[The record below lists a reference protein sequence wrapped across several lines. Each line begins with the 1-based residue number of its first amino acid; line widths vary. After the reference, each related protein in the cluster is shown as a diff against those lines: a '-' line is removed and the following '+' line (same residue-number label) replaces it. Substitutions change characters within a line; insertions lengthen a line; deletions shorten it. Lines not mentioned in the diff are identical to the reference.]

1 MKILMKFKIGDK
13 VVAVNEDFEGLVKS
27 IDDENIIVE
36 STDGFP
42 ISFSEKELIKMEDDF
57 EIKIKYTEGISEAKK
72 EKEPKPN
79 KAKTNLS
86 VRKKSIPA
94 MEVDL
99 HIEKLVPST
108 RGLDNFDIVNIQMD
122 TAKRQLDF
130 AIQKRFQRI
139 IFIHGVGE
147 GVLKSE
153 LESLFRRYEYLNY
166 YDADYQKYGRGA
178 TEVYIPQNPK

>member
-1 MKILMKFKIGDK
+1 MNKFKVGDK
-13 VVAVNEDFEGLVKS
+13 VVAVNEDFEGIVLS
-27 IDDENIIVE
+27 IRENNVIVE
-36 STDGFP
+36 SSDGFP
-42 ISFSEKELIKMEDDF
+42 IGFSENELIQMEDDL
-57 EIKIKYTEGISEAKK
+57 EIKIKYTEGISAAKR
-72 EKEPKPN
+72 EKEPKSN
-79 KAKTNLS
+79 KTQTNLS
-86 VRKKSIPA
+86 AKKKSIPA

-108 RGLDNFDIVNIQMD
+108 RGLDNFDIINIQMD

-130 AIQKRFQRI
+130 AIQKRIQRV

-166 YDADYQKYGRGA
+166 YEADIQKYGRGA

>member
-1 MKILMKFKIGDK
+1 MKHKIGDK
-13 VVAVNEDFEGLVKS
+13 VAALDEDFEGHVVSVQYNKVFVES
-27 IDDENIIVE
+27 IDGFQLEFDEN
-36 STDGFP
+36 
-42 ISFSEKELIKMEDDF
+42 ELIKVQNDF
-57 EIKIKYTEGISEAKK
+57 EIKIKYTEGISAAVK
-72 EKEPKPN
+72 EKEPQSN
-79 KAKTNLS
+79 KSKTVLSAK
-86 VRKKSIPA
+86 KKSIPA

-99 HIEKLVPST
+99 HIEKLVPIT
-108 RGLDNFDIVNIQMD
+108 RGLDNFDIINIQMD

-130 AIQKRFQRI
+130 AIQKRFQRV

-153 LESLFRRYEYLNY
+153 LESLFRRYESLNY